1 MPTTPSSPC
10 PACTRLAS
18 GRADGYAADPFFI
31 AELRETVAVLHNHQ
45 CLRGWTVLLL
55 KDHVEHLSALPF
67 ARQASIFEDVA
78 RMTAAVRSVCT
89 PRRINYECLGNVMP
103 HVHWHIVPRYE
114 SPVDPDPSRPV
125 WVFPKEFLECGADES
140 LVKPLASQLRGALP
154 A

>member
-1 MPTTPSSPC
+1 MPADAPTSC
-10 PACTRLAS
+10 PACSRLS
-18 GRADGYAADPFFI
+18 RGRADNYASDPFFI

-45 CLRGWTVLLL
+45 GLRGWTVLLL

-114 SPVDPDPSRPV
+114 APVDPDPLKPV
-125 WVFPKEFLECGADES
+125 WIFGQTFLECGADPTT
-140 LVKPLASQLRGALP
+140 VKRLATQLRTELP
-154 A
+154 T